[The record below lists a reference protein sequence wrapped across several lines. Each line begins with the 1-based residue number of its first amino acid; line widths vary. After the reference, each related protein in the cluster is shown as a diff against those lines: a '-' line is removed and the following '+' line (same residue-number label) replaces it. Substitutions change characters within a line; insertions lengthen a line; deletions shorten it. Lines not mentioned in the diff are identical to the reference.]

1 VTLKIGPILDRAP
14 VRLAV
19 VLPPNAHD
27 ALTDYARIHAQEFGR
42 EISLGD
48 LAALMID
55 RFLQS
60 DAAFRRARKSLGQP
74 KAATE

>member
-1 VTLKIGPILDRAP
+1 MTLKIGPIVERAS

-19 VLPPNAHD
+19 VLPPNTHD
-27 ALTDYARIHAQEFGR
+27 ALTDYARIHAQAFGK
-42 EISLGD
+42 ELPLAD
-48 LAALMID
+48 LAALMIE

-60 DAAFRRARKSLGQP
+60 DAAFRRARKSLRQP

>member
-1 VTLKIGPILDRAP
+1 MTLKIGPIVDRAP
-14 VRLAV
+14 VKLAV
-19 VLPPNAHD
+19 LLPPTTHD
-27 ALTDYARIHAQEFGR
+27 ALTDYARIHATEFGR

-60 DAAFRRARKSLGQP
+60 DAAFRRARKTLHHP

>member
-1 VTLKIGPILDRAP
+1 MTLKIGPIIDRAP

-19 VLPPNAHD
+19 VLPPNTHD
-27 ALTDYARIHAQEFGR
+27 ALTDYARIHAQAFGK
-42 EISLGD
+42 ELSPGD

-60 DAAFRRARKSLGQP
+60 DAAFRRARRSLHQT